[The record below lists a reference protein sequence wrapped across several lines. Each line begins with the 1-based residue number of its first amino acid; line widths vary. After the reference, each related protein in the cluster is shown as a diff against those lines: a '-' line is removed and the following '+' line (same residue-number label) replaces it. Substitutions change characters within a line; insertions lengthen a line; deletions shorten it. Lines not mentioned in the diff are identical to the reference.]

1 MTRKRTGAQTAA
13 GKLISAIQKEWGNEL
28 GDDTAQFTETVMDL
42 AHELLQKRTPE
53 RMRILLKN
61 RTLTEYL
68 GELWVNHH
76 PSTQP
81 AIAALEKEL
90 ND

>member
-1 MTRKRTGAQTAA
+1 MTNKRTGAQMAA

-28 GDDTAQFTETVMDL
+28 GDAIAQSTEKVMDL
-42 AHELLQKRTPE
+42 AHELLQERTPE

-68 GELWVNHH
+68 GEHWVKHH
-76 PSTQP
+76 PSTES

-90 ND
+90 YD